1 MIKYTNIKKTK
12 LENIPGY
19 TCAFQTDEEYEE
31 YKINKKFNA
40 VNIKFITE
48 PDTRRPKLT
57 DDGSFYIIHLPE
69 KLKLR
74 PRDSTLLNLRL
85 KLNLPEKIEAM
96 VGLLPSFVSRKLS
109 IENSNWISN
118 KRKDETIQLDIL
130 NKSFYDTIK
139 IKKLRT
145 SIYFFN
151 QSKKSQ

>member
-1 MIKYTNIKKTK
+1 M
-12 LENIPGY
+12 PGY
-19 TCAFQTDEEYEE
+19 TCAFQIDEEYKE
-31 YKINKKFNA
+31 YKTNKKFNA

-85 KLNLPEKIEAM
+85 KLNLSEKIEAM

-130 NKSFYDTIK
+130 NKNFYDTIK

>member
-1 MIKYTNIKKTK
+1 M
-12 LENIPGY
+12 PGY

-40 VNIKFITE
+40 VNIKLITE

-57 DDGSFYIIHLPE
+57 DDGNFYIIHLPE

-130 NKSFYDTIK
+130 NKNFYDTIK